1 MKILAIRGKNLAS
14 LTGEFEIDFRS
25 EPLRSAGLFAITG
38 STGSGKSTIL
48 DAMCIALYEK
58 TPRLESIKDS
68 EAIERHGEKGIF
80 ENDAKTILSKGCHTG
95 YAEVEFLAVDNK
107 EYRVRLTIS
116 RAGDKVDG
124 NFRKT
129 AYDLF
134 NLTDGTHNVYK
145 TKEYKALIP
154 TLVGLTYEEFTRA
167 VLLSQGNFAAF
178 LKAPEKEKAAILQKL
193 TGTEIYSR
201 ISAMIY
207 SRYSDARHELELI
220 ENQIK
225 DIERLSPE
233 EKEELYATI
242 DELDRFNKEN
252 ELMLARLAME
262 KQWIERHTL
271 LERELAEAE
280 RVYRTALSL
289 KEQNRPVAEKLKRID
304 SVQEIRDTYMQ
315 RASTAEQLKENC
327 KALALLKGSEP
338 AAAQVLADT
347 VTLAKQAEELT
358 AKIQSEYDTFKPRLK
373 EAIKIEEQIK
383 GCESRLKENCE
394 ARKRSYEE
402 REKLVQSIQEEKKR
416 LEECT
421 EESNGIEQWFS
432 ERKEYEKVVPNIPV
446 ILSNMR
452 VIADTRMQI
461 EEQEKRLTATKAML
475 ADNEK
480 RLAEAKTKEEELA
493 GTLSKEIAEL
503 RSRLVEGEPCPVCGS
518 RNHHI
523 TRNGQKTLAETELEK
538 ARECVRKSIELL
550 TQCIESHKNDITR
563 LQSGID
569 TLGTSIATLTA
580 NCIALLESIER
591 REEIITG
598 KNAVK
603 ELSAL
608 ANSWESK
615 SKRLVAIKEEVA
627 VKSKGIEISLPRV
640 NELTGELAERDAVI
654 EALYAEIEENRKQLA
669 TMLGEWK
676 NREEAERHFEKA
688 VTDANKAFAEAVEKK
703 STAASNY
710 SKLKGSIEEME
721 KLVKAQ
727 GKIVERLSLE
737 IGQYLAER
745 TDNMSKEELD
755 ELLSPEN
762 DVAKMRRQSEEVTK
776 ALLNATATL
785 DERKRNLEEHL
796 KATAKPEEEKTMGD
810 VLEAMEKALARRSEL
825 TEKKSAVNATLLK
838 DKENNERY
846 SKYRDLHESK
856 QKTAED
862 WCALNA
868 VFGSANGDKL
878 TRLTQGYTLDI
889 LLDVANIHLKEFSG
903 RYMLSRISQESL
915 GIKVIDLEMM
925 SDSRSVH
932 SLSGG
937 ETFLA
942 SLALSLALSSVS
954 SNKMNIES
962 LFIDEGFG
970 ALDGD
975 TLKEAI
981 DVLEKLQGK
990 GRKIGV
996 ISHLSDMLERIPTR
1010 IRVVKKGNGKSRII
1024 TE

>member
-1 MKILAIRGKNLAS
+1 M
-14 LTGEFEIDFRS
+14 
-25 EPLRSAGLFAITG
+25 
-38 STGSGKSTIL
+38 
-48 DAMCIALYEK
+48 
-58 TPRLESIKDS
+58 
-68 EAIERHGEKGIF
+68 
-80 ENDAKTILSKGCHTG
+80 
-95 YAEVEFLAVDNK
+95 
-107 EYRVRLTIS
+107 
-116 RAGDKVDG
+116 
-124 NFRKT
+124 
-129 AYDLF
+129 
-134 NLTDGTHNVYK
+134 
-145 TKEYKALIP
+145 
-154 TLVGLTYEEFTRA
+154 
-167 VLLSQGNFAAF
+167 
-178 LKAPEKEKAAILQKL
+178 
-193 TGTEIYSR
+193 
-201 ISAMIY
+201 
-207 SRYSDARHELELI
+207 
-220 ENQIK
+220 
-225 DIERLSPE
+225 
-233 EKEELYATI
+233 
-242 DELDRFNKEN
+242 
-252 ELMLARLAME
+252 
-262 KQWIERHTL
+262 
-271 LERELAEAE
+271 
-280 RVYRTALSL
+280 
-289 KEQNRPVAEKLKRID
+289 
-304 SVQEIRDTYMQ
+304 
-315 RASTAEQLKENC
+315 
-327 KALALLKGSEP
+327 
-338 AAAQVLADT
+338 
-347 VTLAKQAEELT
+347 
-358 AKIQSEYDTFKPRLK
+358 
-373 EAIKIEEQIK
+373 
-383 GCESRLKENCE
+383 
-394 ARKRSYEE
+394 
-402 REKLVQSIQEEKKR
+402 
-416 LEECT
+416 
-421 EESNGIEQWFS
+421 
-432 ERKEYEKVVPNIPV
+432 
-446 ILSNMR
+446 
-452 VIADTRMQI
+452 
-461 EEQEKRLTATKAML
+461 
-475 ADNEK
+475 
-480 RLAEAKTKEEELA
+480 
-493 GTLSKEIAEL
+493 
-503 RSRLVEGEPCPVCGS
+503 
-518 RNHHI
+518 
-523 TRNGQKTLAETELEK
+523 
-538 ARECVRKSIELL
+538 
-550 TQCIESHKNDITR
+550 
-563 LQSGID
+563 
-569 TLGTSIATLTA
+569 
-580 NCIALLESIER
+580 ALLESIER

-627 VKSKGIEISLPRV
+627 VKSRGIEISLPRV
-640 NELTGELAERDAVI
+640 NELTEELAERDAVI
-654 EALYAEIEENRKQLA
+654 KALYAEIEENRKQLA

-721 KLVKAQ
+721 KLVEAQ

-755 ELLSPEN
+755 ELFSPDN
-762 DVAKMRRQSEEVTK
+762 DVARMRRQSEEVTK

-810 VLEAMEKALARRSEL
+810 VLEATEKALARRSEL